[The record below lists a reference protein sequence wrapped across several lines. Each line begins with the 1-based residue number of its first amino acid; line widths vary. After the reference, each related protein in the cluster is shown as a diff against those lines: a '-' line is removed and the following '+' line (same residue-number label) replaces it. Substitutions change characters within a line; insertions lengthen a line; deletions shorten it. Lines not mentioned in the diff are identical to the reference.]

1 MINEC
6 LKKDLPRILH
16 VINEAAM
23 KYKGIIPE
31 DCWHEPYMS
40 KTDLDN
46 EISNGLRMFGYKKN
60 NNIVGVIGIQQME
73 VVTLIRHA
81 YILTDYQGKGIGKK
95 LLTYL
100 LETNKKN
107 SLLVGAWSQAT
118 WAIDFYKKFG
128 FVQHNKKQ
136 TIQLLE
142 KYWDISAK
150 QINNSVVLEK

>member
-6 LKKDLPRILH
+6 EKEDLQRILN
-16 VINEAAM
+16 VINDAAK
-23 KYKGIIPE
+23 KYKGVIPE

-60 NNIVGVIGIQQME
+60 NNILGVMGIQQME
-73 VVTLIRHA
+73 DVTLIRHA
-81 YILTDYQGKGIGKK
+81 YVLTDHQGKGIGKK
-95 LLTYL
+95 LLIYL
-100 LETNKKN
+100 LNINKNN

-118 WAIDFYKKFG
+118 WAINFYKKFG
-128 FVQHNKKQ
+128 FVLHKKKQ

-142 KYWDISAK
+142 KYWNISAK